1 MASGGHLLDAGK
13 WFEGA
18 EKDAPRTSHGLAGNI
33 QAIVIAIDEVNV
45 GVAGWSENH
54 GVSWRVAC
62 GGVGGWVINP
72 QVGFNFNYA
81 GSETRCVRPAYQ
93 DFSEKVARYTAWLAD
108 EEGAIQGVNES
119 VSGLLGQ
126 RHAAF

>member
-1 MASGGHLLDAGK
+1 M
-13 WFEGA
+13 
-18 EKDAPRTSHGLAGNI
+18 
-33 QAIVIAIDEVNV
+33 IAIDEVNV

-81 GSETRCVRPAYQ
+81 GSETRCVRPAYR
-93 DFSEKVARYTAWLAD
+93 DFFEKVARYTAWRAD
-108 EEGAIQGVNES
+108 EEGAIQG
-119 VSGLLGQ
+119 GQ
-126 RHAAF
+126 